1 MEPDFIAQTA
11 ELMTDVE
18 RRKWANERAA
28 EFFNQG
34 ATHHRLTAHE
44 TIPHLLLLEGW
55 KVRPEDEGEPHFQFA
70 AR

>member
-1 MEPDFIAQTA
+1 MEPDFISQTA
-11 ELMTDVE
+11 EPMSKVE
-18 RRKWANERAA
+18 RRKWAIERAA

-34 ATHHRLTAHE
+34 ATHYRLTSHE
-44 TIPHLLLLEGW
+44 TIPNLLLLEGW